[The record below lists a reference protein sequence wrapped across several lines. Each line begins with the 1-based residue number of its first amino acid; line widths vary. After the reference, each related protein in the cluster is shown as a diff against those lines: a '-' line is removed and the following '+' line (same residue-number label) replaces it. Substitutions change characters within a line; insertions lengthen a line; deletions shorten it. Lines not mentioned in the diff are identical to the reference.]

1 MLLRDLACFSPGFIS
16 TLISSTASAMSPFY
30 LMQILLSLEQLSFPL
45 PPFCGAHGFGHNKGE
60 TKRVKLSSLP
70 LSCATGFFFFFF
82 FFFSP

>member
-1 MLLRDLACFSPGFIS
+1 
-16 TLISSTASAMSPFY
+16 
-30 LMQILLSLEQLSFPL
+30 MQILLSLEQLSFPL

-82 FFFSP
+82 LFFPLNANTPPCSAPRPPELFF